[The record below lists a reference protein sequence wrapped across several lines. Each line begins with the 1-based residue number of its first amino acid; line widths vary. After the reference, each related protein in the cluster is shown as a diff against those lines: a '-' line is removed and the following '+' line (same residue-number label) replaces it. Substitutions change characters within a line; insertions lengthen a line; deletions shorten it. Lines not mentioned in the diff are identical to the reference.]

1 VSGSSRPAAFLDRD
15 GTILTEKVYLADPD
29 GVRLLPGAV
38 DAMHRLREAGFAL
51 VVVTN
56 QSGIAKGLYEL
67 SDYEA
72 VAARVDQVLTEH
84 GMVVDATYFCPHH
97 PDETGVCGCR
107 KPDTGM
113 HRRAAEE
120 LDLDLGSS
128 FYGGDKVTDVL
139 PALELGGQG
148 ILVRTG
154 YGADLEDMVP
164 PETWIVDDLNAAA
177 TRIVGHTRR

>member
-1 VSGSSRPAAFLDRD
+1 VTEGHRPAAFVDRD
-15 GTILTEKVYLADPD
+15 GTILSEKVYLVDPER
-29 GVRLLPGAV
+29 VHLLPGAV
-38 DAMHRLREAGFAL
+38 EALRRLQKAGFAV

-56 QSGIAKGLYEL
+56 QSGIAKGLYLL

-72 VAARVDQVLTEH
+72 VAARVTEALAEE

-97 PDETGVCGCR
+97 PDESGRCGCR

-113 HRRAAEE
+113 HRRAAEALG
-120 LDLDLGSS
+120 LDLASS
-128 FYGGDKVTDVL
+128 YYVGDKATDVL

-148 ILVRTG
+148 VLVRTG

-164 PETWIVDDLNAAA
+164 DDTWVVEDLAAAAERIVDDA
-177 TRIVGHTRR
+177 RR